1 MEAASMTKTPRFST
15 RPIKGTR
22 IYKMAVIGLGF
33 RTPSF
38 SCSCRGN
45 AVSGRRPSKTTEQES
60 KWAIPT
66 FGILIPRTT
75 GLVPPGMWKPSW
87 VDPEVRLDVLQAVLP
102 QQRQGNRLHQDYCR
116 LPFDARRIIINV
128 SCRIC
133 AHTLLAKKSLEQRY
147 D

>member
-1 MEAASMTKTPRFST
+1 
-15 RPIKGTR
+15 
-22 IYKMAVIGLGF
+22 MAVIGLGF

-75 GLVPPGMWKPSW
+75 GLVP
-87 VDPEVRLDVLQAVLP
+87 VRDFLVNDMSNVENLFVTLDSRVCGNPHGLIRKYALMCC
-102 QQRQGNRLHQDYCR
+102 RQCFRSNAKEIGFIKDISFCTRFPA
-116 LPFDARRIIINV
+116 PFQVAI
-128 SCRIC
+128 S
-133 AHTLLAKKSLEQRY
+133 
-147 D
+147 